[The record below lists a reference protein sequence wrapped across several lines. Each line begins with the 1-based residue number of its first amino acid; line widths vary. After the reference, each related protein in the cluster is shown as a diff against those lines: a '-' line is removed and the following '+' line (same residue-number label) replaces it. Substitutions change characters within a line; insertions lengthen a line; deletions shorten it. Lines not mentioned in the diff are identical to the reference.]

1 MRWGRLR
8 GMFGFGRSGGR
19 GFGPGVGAGLGAG
32 KGHMDAAFIRGLVPS

>member
-1 MRWGRLR
+1 
-8 GMFGFGRSGGR
+8 MFGFGRSGGR